1 MSRPDLPRTPGP
13 LPPRAGSSSLIGGA
27 WQTAIVTADSFPSP
41 VAALAARLVDGDET
55 ALHEMFTRWSRL
67 VHTIARSALGSNA
80 DADDVTQQVFIA
92 AWKSRGTLR
101 PSDEALPA
109 WLLGI
114 CKFKIADA
122 LRSRSRGVRLEV
134 SAAAEGAIGTT
145 SHVDDVLDR
154 VVVKD
159 ALEALGDPRGRI
171 LRMVF
176 LEDKTH
182 EVVSRELEIPLGTVK
197 SHVRR
202 GLEKLR
208 NTFEEVDS
216 LHV

>member
-1 MSRPDLPRTPGP
+1 MTF
-13 LPPRAGSSSLIGGA
+13 
-27 WQTAIVTADSFPSP
+27 DSFSSP
-41 VAALAARLVDGDET
+41 VASLAARLVDGDET

-92 AWKSRGTLR
+92 AWKSRHTLQ

-114 CKFKIADA
+114 CRYKIADA
-122 LRSRSRGVRLEV
+122 LRSRGRSSRLED
-134 SAAAEGAIGTT
+134 SAAANETNSHT
-145 SHVDDVLDR
+145 SPIDDVLDQ

-159 ALEALGDPRGRI
+159 ALETLGDPKARI

-202 GLEKLR
+202 GLERLR
-208 NTFEEVDS
+208 NIFEEVDS
-216 LHV
+216 LHA

>member
-1 MSRPDLPRTPGP
+1 M
-13 LPPRAGSSSLIGGA
+13 
-27 WQTAIVTADSFPSP
+27 WQTAIVSVEYYPSP
-41 VAALAARLVDGDET
+41 VADLAARLVGGDET
-55 ALHEMFTRWSRL
+55 ALHEMFNRWSRL

-92 AWKSRGTLR
+92 AWKSRHTLR

-122 LRSRSRGVRLEV
+122 LRARSRSSRIED
-134 SAAAEGAIGTT
+134 AALYSNPDQS
-145 SHVDDVLDR
+145 SHADDVLDR
-154 VVVKD
+154 VVVRD
-159 ALEALGDPRGRI
+159 ALESLGDPRGTI

-182 EVVSRELEIPLGTVK
+182 DVVSRELEMPLGTVK

-208 NTFEEVDS
+208 TVFEEVDS
-216 LHV
+216 LHA

>member
-1 MSRPDLPRTPGP
+1 MTSET
-13 LPPRAGSSSLIGGA
+13 
-27 WQTAIVTADSFPSP
+27 FPSP
-41 VAALAARLVDGDET
+41 VALLATRLVDGDET
-55 ALHEMFTRWSRL
+55 ALHEMFKRWSRL

-92 AWKSRGTLR
+92 AWKSRHTLR

-122 LRSRSRGVRLEV
+122 LRSRSRSSRLED
-134 SAAAEGAIGTT
+134 SAAVEEPTGYV
-145 SHVDDVLDR
+145 SHADDILDQ

-159 ALEALGDPRGRI
+159 ALEALGDPRGKI

-182 EVVSRELEIPLGTVK
+182 EVVSQELEMPLGTVK

-202 GLEKLR
+202 GLERLR
-208 NTFEEVDS
+208 NVFEEVDS
-216 LHV
+216 LHA

>member
-1 MSRPDLPRTPGP
+1 MTNSRTATRVRP
-13 LPPRAGSSSLIGGA
+13 GSSSVTNSP
-27 WQTAIVTADSFPSP
+27 WQTVNVSFQLNPSP
-41 VAALAARLVDGDET
+41 VAALAARLAAGDES
-55 ALHEMFTRWSRL
+55 ALQETFTRWSRL
-67 VHTIARSALGSNA
+67 VHTIARAALNSSA

-92 AWKSRGTLR
+92 AWNSRHTLR

-122 LRSRSRGVRLEV
+122 LRARSRGFRLEDSV
-134 SAAAEGAIGTT
+134 AAADGTEDIG
-145 SHVDDVLDR
+145 SHVDGVLDR
-154 VVVKD
+154 VVVRD
-159 ALEALGDPRGRI
+159 ALESLGDPRAKI

-202 GLEKLR
+202 GLERLR
-208 NTFEEVDS
+208 NLFEEVDS
-216 LHV
+216 LHA

>member
-1 MSRPDLPRTPGP
+1 MT
-13 LPPRAGSSSLIGGA
+13 
-27 WQTAIVTADSFPSP
+27 VESFPSP
-41 VAALAARLVDGDET
+41 VAALATRLASGDET
-55 ALHEMFTRWSRL
+55 ALHEAFTRWSRL
-67 VHTIARSALGSNA
+67 VHTIARSALGSSA

-92 AWKSRGTLR
+92 AWKSRTTLR

-114 CKFKIADA
+114 AKFKITDA
-122 LRSRSRGVRLEV
+122 LRARTRTFRAEE
-134 SAAAEGAIGTT
+134 SAKLDASPEIIT
-145 SHVDDVLDR
+145 HVNDVLDR
-154 VVVKD
+154 VVVRD
-159 ALEALGDPRGRI
+159 ALESLGDPRGQV

-182 EVVSRELEIPLGTVK
+182 DVVSRELGIPLGTVK

-208 NTFEEVDS
+208 NIFEEVDS
-216 LHV
+216 LHA

>member
-1 MSRPDLPRTPGP
+1 
-13 LPPRAGSSSLIGGA
+13 
-27 WQTAIVTADSFPSP
+27 
-41 VAALAARLVDGDET
+41 
-55 ALHEMFTRWSRL
+55 MFTRWSRL
-67 VHTIARSALGSNA
+67 VHTIARSALGSSS

-92 AWKSRGTLR
+92 AWKSRHTLR

-114 CKFKIADA
+114 CKFKITDA
-122 LRSRSRGVRLEV
+122 LRARSRAFRTED
-134 SAAAEGAIGTT
+134 SARMVIPPETT
-145 SHVDDVLDR
+145 AHVDDVLDR
-154 VVVKD
+154 VVVRD
-159 ALEALGDPRGRI
+159 ALEALGDPRGTI

-182 EVVSRELEIPLGTVK
+182 DVVSRELEIPLGTVK

-208 NTFEEVDS
+208 NIFEEVDS
-216 LHV
+216 LHA

>member
-1 MSRPDLPRTPGP
+1 M
-13 LPPRAGSSSLIGGA
+13 
-27 WQTAIVTADSFPSP
+27 WQTASVTVQDFPSS
-41 VAALAARLVDGDET
+41 VADLAARLVRGDET
-55 ALHEMFTRWSRL
+55 ALHEMFQRWSRL
-67 VHTIARSALGSNA
+67 VHTIARSALGSSA

-92 AWKSRGTLR
+92 AWKSRHTLR

-122 LRSRSRGVRLEV
+122 QRSRHRSAHIED
-134 SAAAEGAIGTT
+134 SAAHGAVPDST
-145 SHVDDVLDR
+145 SGVDDVVDR
-154 VVVKD
+154 VVVRD
-159 ALEALGDPRGRI
+159 ALESLGDPRGTI

-182 EVVSRELEIPLGTVK
+182 DVVSRELEIPLGTVK

-208 NTFEEVDS
+208 NLFEEVDA

>member
-1 MSRPDLPRTPGP
+1 MWHT
-13 LPPRAGSSSLIGGA
+13 AHGS
-27 WQTAIVTADSFPSP
+27 VEYFPTP
-41 VAALAARLVDGDET
+41 VAALAARLVGDDEA
-55 ALHEMFTRWSRL
+55 ALQEMFTRWSRL
-67 VHTIARSALGSNA
+67 VHTIARSALGSSA

-92 AWKSRGTLR
+92 AWKSRHTLR

-122 LRSRSRGVRLEV
+122 LRSRSRSFRIEE
-134 SAAAEGAIGTT
+134 AAPQGGRDDVA
-145 SHVDDVLDR
+145 SHADDVLDK
-154 VVVKD
+154 VVVRD
-159 ALEALGDPRGRI
+159 ALETLGDPRARI

-182 EVVSRELEIPLGTVK
+182 EVVSRELNMPLGTVK

-202 GLEKLR
+202 GLERLR
-208 NTFEEVDS
+208 NVFEEVDS

>member
-1 MSRPDLPRTPGP
+1 MLSD
-13 LPPRAGSSSLIGGA
+13 S
-27 WQTAIVTADSFPSP
+27 WQTATVAVDTFPSP
-41 VAALAARLVDGDET
+41 VAALAIRLADGDES
-55 ALHEMFTRWSRL
+55 ALHEMFKRWSRL

-92 AWKSRGTLR
+92 AWKSRHTLR
-101 PSDEALPA
+101 PSDDALPA

-122 LRSRSRGVRLEV
+122 LRSRSRGFRLED
-134 SAAAEGAIGTT
+134 SAAAEGAPDTT
-145 SHVDDVLDR
+145 SHVDNVLDR

-159 ALEALGDPRGRI
+159 ALESLGDPRAKI

-182 EVVSRELEIPLGTVK
+182 EVVSRELAIPLGTVK

-208 NTFEEVDS
+208 NIFEEVDS

>member
-1 MSRPDLPRTPGP
+1 
-13 LPPRAGSSSLIGGA
+13 
-27 WQTAIVTADSFPSP
+27 
-41 VAALAARLVDGDET
+41 
-55 ALHEMFTRWSRL
+55 MFTRWSRL
-67 VHTIARSALGSNA
+67 VHTIARSALGSSS

-92 AWKSRGTLR
+92 AWKSRHTLR

-114 CKFKIADA
+114 CKFKITDA
-122 LRSRSRGVRLEV
+122 LRARSRAFRVED
-134 SAAAEGAIGTT
+134 SARMDSSPDSVA
-145 SHVDDVLDR
+145 HVDDVLDR
-154 VVVKD
+154 VVVSD
-159 ALEALGDPRGRI
+159 ALEALGDPRGKI

-182 EVVSRELEIPLGTVK
+182 DVVSRELDIPLGTVK

-208 NTFEEVDS
+208 NIFEEVDS

>member
-1 MSRPDLPRTPGP
+1 M
-13 LPPRAGSSSLIGGA
+13 
-27 WQTAIVTADSFPSP
+27 WHTASVSVEYPSSP
-41 VAALAARLVDGDET
+41 VSALAARLVDGDET
-55 ALHEMFTRWSRL
+55 ALHEMFKRWSRL

-92 AWKSRGTLR
+92 AWKSRHTLR

-122 LRSRSRGVRLEV
+122 LRSRGRYSRIEDAMPHDGSIET
-134 SAAAEGAIGTT
+134 A
-145 SHVDDVLDR
+145 SHADDVLDK
-154 VVVKD
+154 VVVRD
-159 ALEALGDPRGRI
+159 ALEALGDPRARI

-182 EVVSRELEIPLGTVK
+182 EVVSRELALPLGTVK

-208 NTFEEVDS
+208 NIFEEVDS
-216 LHV
+216 LHA

>member
-1 MSRPDLPRTPGP
+1 MT
-13 LPPRAGSSSLIGGA
+13 AGS
-27 WQTAIVTADSFPSP
+27 WQTASVQLDSLTSP
-41 VAALAARLVDGDET
+41 VASLATRLVEGDES
-55 ALHEMFTRWSRL
+55 ALHEMFKRWSRL
-67 VHTIARSALGSNA
+67 VHTIARSALGSTA

-92 AWKSRGTLR
+92 AWKSRHTLR

-122 LRSRSRGVRLEV
+122 LRSRSRSFRLEE
-134 SAAAEGAIGTT
+134 SAAADEPSGFV
-145 SHVDDVLDR
+145 SHADDVLDK

-159 ALEALGDPRGRI
+159 ALESLGDPRAKI

-202 GLEKLR
+202 GLERLR
-208 NTFEEVDS
+208 NIFEEVDS
-216 LHV
+216 LHA

>member
-1 MSRPDLPRTPGP
+1 M
-13 LPPRAGSSSLIGGA
+13 
-27 WQTAIVTADSFPSP
+27 TAESFPSP
-41 VAALAARLVDGDET
+41 VAELAARLVGGDES
-55 ALHEMFTRWSRL
+55 ALQEMFNRWSRL
-67 VHTIARSALGSNA
+67 VHTIARSALGSSS

-92 AWKSRGTLR
+92 AWKSRHTLR

-114 CKFKIADA
+114 CRFKVTDA
-122 LRSRSRGVRLEV
+122 LRARSRALRVED
-134 SAAAEGAIGTT
+134 SARMGSSLGTVT
-145 SHVDDVLDR
+145 DVNDVLDR
-154 VVVKD
+154 VVVQD
-159 ALEALGDPRGRI
+159 ALEALGNPRGTI

-182 EVVSRELEIPLGTVK
+182 DVVSRELGLPLGTVK

-208 NTFEEVDS
+208 NIFEEVDS
-216 LHV
+216 LNV